1 MEEPPSFGAAAL
13 SLVRS
18 RSMPTAYDTALA
30 NVRGG
35 APARAEARALIA
47 QMSTEEKIHC
57 LDGGVPTWDGLRDIG
72 SGGYHHRPFRACFVP
87 RLGIPGFHF
96 SDGPRGVVV
105 GTGTAFPVSM
115 ARGASFDVGLE
126 ERIGDAIGRELRVIG
141 ADLYGGVCVNLL
153 RHPAWG
159 RAQETYGEDPHHVG
173 ELGAALTRGAQRHV
187 MATVKHF
194 ALNSMENARFTV
206 DVECD
211 EKVLHEVYLPHF
223 RRIIEEGVAAV
234 MSAYNS
240 VNGQWAGESTE
251 LLSDILRDEWGFDG
265 MVISDWI
272 FGLRDGVKSVR
283 AGLDVE
289 MPYRMIRHEPVVRAV
304 ESGELDISEIE
315 RAVENTL
322 STMLRFGAGALP
334 RNPESVLL
342 APEHLDLA
350 REAAGKS
357 MVLLKNDPVGGAPV
371 LPLAPGT
378 GKIAVL
384 GRLSDMRN
392 LGDGGSSDVMSPFAV
407 TPLAG
412 LSQRHGSDAVV
423 HYDGTDAARAAE
435 IASAAD
441 VAIVVV
447 GYTKEDEGEF
457 IGDGSENAH
466 LRSLFPAGDDPELVA
481 VYKEYVRENH
491 WPVDAEHNMSDRK
504 NPRRARPN
512 DKGEVSFARG
522 GDRTSLRLPP
532 ADVELIREVSARQAR
547 TVVVVVCGSAV
558 VMEEWRRE
566 VPAVLFSWYSGMM
579 GGDALADVLSGDVN
593 PSGRLPFAIPVDESH
608 LPFFDK
614 DATSITYDL
623 WHGQWKLDRDGNEAA
638 YPFGFGLGYTTFELG
653 APRAAADGG
662 HVDVEVRNTGGADG
676 ECVVQLY
683 GRPAGGDGPLR
694 KLVGFTKVHV
704 TAGASVTARVAV
716 SRAALETRDTVA
728 HRMVLVPGEYLL
740 ETAQFAGDPAAS
752 AVSVR
757 LA

>member
-1 MEEPPSFGAAAL
+1 
-13 SLVRS
+13 
-18 RSMPTAYDTALA
+18 MPTAYDTALA

-35 APARAEARALIA
+35 ASARAEAESLVA
-47 QMSTEEKIHC
+47 QMTTEEKIHC

-105 GTGTAFPVSM
+105 GTATAFPVSM
-115 ARGASFDVGLE
+115 ARGASFDTDLE

-173 ELGAALTRGAQRHV
+173 EFGAALTRGAQRHV

-206 DVECD
+206 DVQCD
-211 EKVLHEVYLPHF
+211 ERTLHEVYLPHF
-223 RRIIEEGVAAV
+223 RRIVDEGVAAV

-240 VNGQWAGESTE
+240 VNGEWAGESPE
-251 LLSDILRDEWGFDG
+251 LLSRILRDEWGFDG

-289 MPYRMIRHEPVVRAV
+289 MPYQMIRHEPVVKAV
-304 ESGELDISEIE
+304 ESGELGIDKVE
-315 RAVENTL
+315 RAVVNTL
-322 STMLRFGAGALP
+322 STMLRFGVGGLP

-342 APEHLDLA
+342 APEHLALA

-357 MVLLKNDPVGGAPV
+357 MVLLRNERVGSTPV

-378 GKIAVL
+378 RRIAVV
-384 GRLSDMRN
+384 GRLADMRN
-392 LGDGGSSDVMSPFAV
+392 LGDGGSSDVMAPWAV

-412 LSQRHGSDAVV
+412 LSQRFGSDSVV
-423 HYDGTDAARAAE
+423 HHDGSDVAKAAE

-466 LRSLFPAGDDPELVA
+466 LRTLFPKGDDPHLVE
-481 VYKEYVRENH
+481 VYKEYVRDNH

-504 NPRRARPN
+504 NPRRARAN

-522 GDRTSLRLPP
+522 GDRTSLRLPA
-532 ADVELIREVSARQAR
+532 ADVELIHEVAARQER

-558 VMEEWRRE
+558 VMEEWRNE
-566 VPAVLFSWYSGMM
+566 VPAVLFAWYSGME
-579 GGDALADVLSGDVN
+579 GGDALADVLAGEVN
-593 PSGRLPFAIPVDESH
+593 PSGRLPFAIPTDESH

-614 DATSITYDL
+614 DATSIVYDT
-623 WHGQWKLDRDGNEAA
+623 WHGQWKLDADGNRAA
-638 YPFGFGLGYTTFELG
+638 YPFGFGLGYSTFELG
-653 APRAAADGG
+653 AAEAAPDAG
-662 HVDVEVRNTGGADG
+662 HVDVQVTNTGAVAG
-676 ECVVQLY
+676 ECVVQVY
-683 GRPAGGDGPLR
+683 GGAVDGPADTPRR
-694 KLVGFTKVHV
+694 KLVGFAKVS
-704 TAGASVTARVAV
+704 AAPGATVTARVV
-716 SRAALETRDTVA
+716 VNRTALETRDTSA
-728 HRMVLVPGEYLL
+728 HRMVLVPGDYRL
-740 ETAQFAGDPAAS
+740 EAALFAGDPAAR
-752 AVSVR
+752 VLTVR
-757 LA
+757 MD

>member
-1 MEEPPSFGAAAL
+1 
-13 SLVRS
+13 
-18 RSMPTAYDTALA
+18 MPTAYGTALER
-30 NVRGG
+30 VKGG
-35 APARAEARALIA
+35 SPARDEARALVA
-47 QMSTEEKIHC
+47 MMTTEEKIHC
-57 LDGGVPTWDGLRDIG
+57 LDGGVPTWEGLRDIG
-72 SGGYHHRPFRACFVP
+72 SGGYHMRPFRACWVP

-105 GTGTAFPVSM
+105 GTATAFPVSM
-115 ARGASFDVGLE
+115 ARGASFDVDLE
-126 ERIGDAIGRELRVIG
+126 ERIGDAIGRELRVVG

-206 DVECD
+206 DVQCD
-211 EKVLHEVYLPHF
+211 ERTLHEVYLPHF
-223 RRIIEEGVAAV
+223 RRIVSEGVAAV

-240 VNGQWAGESTE
+240 VNGEWAGENPS
-251 LLSDILRDEWGFDG
+251 LLTGVLRDEWGFDG

-304 ESGELDISEIE
+304 ESGELDVSGIE
-315 RAVENTL
+315 SAVVNSL
-322 STMLRFGAGALP
+322 STMLRFGVGELP

-350 REAAGKS
+350 REAAAKS
-357 MVLLKNDPVGGAPV
+357 MVLLKNDPVGAAPV
-371 LPLAPGT
+371 LPLSPST
-378 GKIAVL
+378 RRIAVL

-392 LGDGGSSDVMSPFAV
+392 LGDGGSSDVMSPWAV

-412 LSQRHGSDAVV
+412 LVQRHGSDSVV
-423 HYDGTDAARAAE
+423 HYDGDDVSRAAE
-435 IASAAD
+435 IAAATD
-441 VAIVVV
+441 VAVVVV

-457 IGDGSENAH
+457 IGDGGETAH
-466 LRSLFPAGDDPELVA
+466 LRGLFPSGDDPELVET
-481 VYKEYVRENH
+481 YRQYVRENN

-504 NPRRARPN
+504 NPRRARTS

-522 GDRTSLRLPP
+522 GDRTSLRLPA
-532 ADVELIREVSARQAR
+532 ADVELIHAVVARQPR

-558 VMEEWRRE
+558 VMEEWRND
-566 VPAVLFSWYSGMM
+566 VPAIVLGWYSGMM
-579 GGDALADVLSGDVN
+579 GGDALADVLSGEVN
-593 PSGRLPFAIPVDESH
+593 PSGRLPFVIPTDESH

-614 DATSITYDL
+614 DATSIVYDR
-623 WHGQWKLDRDGNEAA
+623 WHGQWKLDRDGHAAA
-638 YPFGFGLGYTTFELG
+638 YPFGFGLSYTTFRLG
-653 APRAAADGG
+653 VPSASADGA
-662 HVDVEVRNTGGADG
+662 HLDVEVENTGGLDG
-676 ECVVQLY
+676 ECVVQVY
-683 GRPAGGDGPLR
+683 GRPARGGDDLPR
-694 KLVGFTKVHV
+694 RTLVGFAKVAV
-704 TAGASVTARVAV
+704 PAGGSVNARVLV
-716 SRAALETRDTVA
+716 SRTALETRDTDRHA
-728 HRMVLVPGEYLL
+728 MVLVPGEYVL
-740 ETAQFAGDPAAS
+740 EVARWAGDPDAS
-752 AVSVR
+752 TVSVR

>member
-1 MEEPPSFGAAAL
+1 MA
-13 SLVRS
+13 
-18 RSMPTAYDTALA
+18 TAYDTALA
-30 NVRGG
+30 NVKGG
-35 APARAEARALIA
+35 ASARDEAQALVDR
-47 QMSTEEKIHC
+47 MTTEEKIHC
-57 LDGGVPTWDGLRDIG
+57 LDGGVPTWEGLRDIG
-72 SGGYHHRPFRACFVP
+72 SGGYHHRPFRACHVP

-126 ERIGDAIGRELRVIG
+126 ERIGDAIGRELRVVG

-173 ELGAALTRGAQRHV
+173 ELGAALARGAQRHV

-211 EKVLHEVYLPHF
+211 EQALHEVYLPHF
-223 RRIIEEGVAAV
+223 RRIVEEGVAAV

-251 LLSDILRDEWGFDG
+251 LLSGILRDEWGFDG

-289 MPYRMIRHEPVVRAV
+289 MPYRMIRHDPVVAAV
-304 ESGELDISEIE
+304 ESGELDIAEVE
-315 RAVENTL
+315 RAVVNTL
-322 STMLRFGAGALP
+322 STMLRFGVGALP

-378 GKIAVL
+378 RKIAVL

-407 TPLAG
+407 TPYAG
-412 LSQRHGSDAVV
+412 LSQRHGSDGVV

-435 IASAAD
+435 IASTAD

-457 IGDGSENAH
+457 IGDGSENAN
-466 LRSLFPAGDDPELVA
+466 LRTLFPAGDDPGLVE
-481 VYKEYVRENH
+481 VYKQYMRENH
-491 WPVDAEHNMSDRK
+491 WPVDADHNMSDRK
-504 NPRRARPN
+504 NPRRARSN
-512 DKGEVSFARG
+512 EKGEVSFARG

-532 ADVELIREVSARQAR
+532 ADVELIREVAARQAR

-558 VMEEWRRE
+558 VMDEWHDD
-566 VPAVLFSWYSGMM
+566 VPAVLFTWYSGMM
-579 GGDALADVLSGDVN
+579 GGDALADVLAGDVN

-623 WHGQWKLDRDGNEAA
+623 WHGQWKLDRDGREAA
-638 YPFGFGLGYTTFELG
+638 YPFGYGLGYTTFALG

-662 HVDVEVRNTGGADG
+662 HVDVEVRNTGALDG
-676 ECVVQLY
+676 ECVVQVY
-683 GRPAGGDGPLR
+683 GGPASGGGDRPRR
-694 KLVGFTKVHV
+694 KLVGFTKVHAR
-704 TAGASVTARVAV
+704 AGETVTARVTV
-716 SRAALETRDTVA
+716 SRAALETRDTSA

-740 ETAQFAGDPAAS
+740 ETAQYAGDPAS
-752 AVSVR
+752 ATVSVR

>member
-1 MEEPPSFGAAAL
+1 MEEPPPFGVAAL

-18 RSMPTAYDTALA
+18 RPMPTEYETALA

-35 APARAEARALIA
+35 SPARTEAQALVA
-47 QMSTEEKIHC
+47 RMSTEEKLHC
-57 LDGGVPTWDGLRDIG
+57 LDGGVPTWEGLRDIG
-72 SGGYHHRPFRACFVP
+72 SGGYHHRPFRACHVP

-105 GTGTAFPVSM
+105 GTATAFPVSM

-211 EKVLHEVYLPHF
+211 EKALHEVYLPHF
-223 RRIIEEGVAAV
+223 RRIVQEGVAAV

-304 ESGELDISEIE
+304 ESGELDIAEVE
-315 RAVENTL
+315 RAVVNTL
-322 STMLRFGAGALP
+322 STMLRFGVGALP

-342 APEHLDLA
+342 APGHLDLA

-357 MVLLKNDPVGGAPV
+357 MVLLKNEPVGGAPV
-371 LPLAPGT
+371 LPLSPAT
-378 GKIAVL
+378 GRIAVL

-407 TPLAG
+407 TPFAG

-435 IASAAD
+435 IASTTD
-441 VAIVVV
+441 VAVVVV

-481 VYKEYVRENH
+481 VYKEYVRANH

-504 NPRRARPN
+504 NPRRARSN

-532 ADVELIREVSARQAR
+532 ADVELIREVSARQEK

-558 VMEEWRRE
+558 VMEEWRHE

-579 GGDALADVLSGDVN
+579 GGDALADVLSGEVN

-608 LPFFDK
+608 LPHFDK

-638 YPFGFGLGYTTFELG
+638 YPFGFGLGYSTFELG
-653 APRAAADGG
+653 APRAAADGS
-662 HVDVEVRNTGGADG
+662 HVDVEVRNTGPVDG

-683 GRPAGGDGPLR
+683 GRAAAGGGPRR
-694 KLVGFTKVHV
+694 KLVGFTKVQV
-704 TAGASVTARVAV
+704 GAGASVTARVQV
-716 SRAALETRDTVA
+716 NHAALETRDTVA

-740 ETAQFAGDPAAS
+740 ETALFAGDPAAS

-757 LA
+757 LG

>member
-1 MEEPPSFGAAAL
+1 
-13 SLVRS
+13 
-18 RSMPTAYDTALA
+18 
-30 NVRGG
+30 
-35 APARAEARALIA
+35 
-47 QMSTEEKIHC
+47 
-57 LDGGVPTWDGLRDIG
+57 
-72 SGGYHHRPFRACFVP
+72 
-87 RLGIPGFHF
+87 
-96 SDGPRGVVV
+96 
-105 GTGTAFPVSM
+105 
-115 ARGASFDVGLE
+115 
-126 ERIGDAIGRELRVIG
+126 
-141 ADLYGGVCVNLL
+141 
-153 RHPAWG
+153 
-159 RAQETYGEDPHHVG
+159 
-173 ELGAALTRGAQRHV
+173 
-187 MATVKHF
+187 
-194 ALNSMENARFTV
+194 
-206 DVECD
+206 
-211 EKVLHEVYLPHF
+211 
-223 RRIIEEGVAAV
+223 
-234 MSAYNS
+234 
-240 VNGQWAGESTE
+240 
-251 LLSDILRDEWGFDG
+251 
-265 MVISDWI
+265 
-272 FGLRDGVKSVR
+272 VKSVR

-407 TPLAG
+407 TPFAG

-423 HYDGTDAARAAE
+423 HYDGTDAAKAAE

-532 ADVELIREVSARQAR
+532 ADVELIREVSARQTR

-579 GGDALADVLSGDVN
+579 GGDALADVLSGEVN

-683 GRPAGGDGPLR
+683 GRPAGGDGPER

-704 TAGASVTARVAV
+704 AAGASVTARVAV